1 MKVFLTVERG
11 PAKGQEIPLKKQ
23 KTVLGKSEQCDVRI
37 MSSVTSRRHCEISLE
52 KDFVSLK
59 DLGSRNGT
67 LLNGKRIGEDS
78 FLADG
83 DEIIVGDAVFKVR
96 ITQDERAS
104 THAAIVELVNG
115 VASPAGEA
123 PRAEAAQPPEAAPE
137 PEPPVEPEPPAP
149 IEIVEEEAVALPPLE
164 PQHAA
169 PKPEPPRA
177 EPAKVAR
184 PKPEPLRHIMSAG
197 GYRPDSP
204 MTEEII
210 TAESK
215 PASHGFDTGLYE
227 RVIEGLVSA
236 TESVSIHY
244 ERTAYKVRN
253 IMDLLTRVLGIGD
266 EERRNM
272 RLAAMLYEV
281 GKYYIA
287 TDVLNKGESMTAVER
302 EHMQKHPQLAIRLF
316 ERVQLPVGVREAIAH
331 HHERYD
337 GTGYPDGLK
346 GEEIPAGARMLAI
359 ADALAAITSSRP
371 YRPAMSTPQALDEL
385 EKNAGAQFDPAMIE
399 KFVDYCRLHSGELRD
414 AVTFR

>member
-1 MKVFLTVERG
+1 MKVSLTVERG

-37 MSSVTSRRHCEISLE
+37 MSSVTSRRHCEISIE

-83 DEIIVGDAVFKVR
+83 DEIVVGDAVFKVR

-104 THAAIVELVNG
+104 THAAIVELVDG
-115 VASPAGEA
+115 VALPAGEA
-123 PRAEAAQPPEAAPE
+123 PQAEAAQAPQAEAE
-137 PEPPVEPEPPAP
+137 
-149 IEIVEEEAVALPPLE
+149 
-164 PQHAA
+164 
-169 PKPEPPRA
+169 
-177 EPAKVAR
+177 VAR
-184 PKPEPLRHIMSAG
+184 PKPEPLRHVMSAG

-215 PASHGFDTGLYE
+215 PASLGFDTGLYE

-236 TESVSIHY
+236 TESASIHY
-244 ERTAYKVRN
+244 ERTAHKVRN

-316 ERVQLPVGVREAIAH
+316 ERVQLPAGVREAIAH

-346 GEEIPAGARMLAI
+346 GEEIPADARMLAI